1 MATVP
6 APLARVIQEL
16 TKLPGIG
23 EKTATRLAFHLS
35 RTERRDVEALA
46 AALAALRDDL
56 RICSLCCALAGS
68 DPCDLCGDPRRSADV
83 VCVVDPAALRQIL
96 LNLLDNAVKYG
107 PLGQTVTITLRRVG
121 DRVRIMVDDE
131 GPGIPSDERDR
142 VWEPYRRLES
152 AVTAAV
158 AGSGIGLSVVAQL
171 VAMHGGRAWVD
182 SAPGKGARFVV
193 ELPSGIGNRES
204 GIGTA
209 TAVASEP
216 PPSPVSTG

>member
-1 MATVP
+1 
-6 APLARVIQEL
+6 LEN
-16 TKLPGIG
+16 
-23 EKTATRLAFHLS
+23 
-35 RTERRDVEALA
+35 
-46 AALAALRDDL
+46 
-56 RICSLCCALAGS
+56 
-68 DPCDLCGDPRRSADV
+68 DV

>member
-83 VCVVDPAALRQIL
+83 VCVVEESADLAAVERSGGFGGRYHVLGGTLSPLDGVGPDDLNVTPLLRRIGEAGIREVIIATNPTTEGEATAL
-96 LNLLDNAVKYG
+96 YLARLIK
-107 PLGQTVTITLRRVG
+107 PLGVRVT
-121 DRVRIMVDDE
+121 RIAH
-131 GPGIPSDERDR
+131 GIPMGGDVEYAD
-142 VWEPYRRLES
+142 L
-152 AVTAAV
+152 AT
-158 AGSGIGLSVVAQL
+158 L
-171 VAMHGGRAWVD
+171 GRALE
-182 SAPGKGARFVV
+182 GR
-193 ELPSGIGNRES
+193 REM
-204 GIGTA
+204 
-209 TAVASEP
+209 
-216 PPSPVSTG
+216 